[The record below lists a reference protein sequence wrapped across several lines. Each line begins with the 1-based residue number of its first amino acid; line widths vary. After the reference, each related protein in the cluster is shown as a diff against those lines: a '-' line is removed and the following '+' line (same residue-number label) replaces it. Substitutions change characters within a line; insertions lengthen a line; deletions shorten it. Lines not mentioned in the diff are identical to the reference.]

1 MFTSVSVSLN
11 RLENIRFPEHAQ
23 YMIIL
28 FLVFLVQ
35 FSLACACLAVNEEQR
50 EQLAKSGWDFS
61 SNETRIIVQATSQ
74 CCGFKDQDWGQH
86 PSCKSVSVGFTG
98 TFYFGRYCHCKCGKF
113 HTLYWCN
120 FNIKEEASWYN
131 KEPRTK
137 FPWIL
142 YIKIMIMYAWNNCFC
157 IWLCWYTSCRVTLQF
172 TRVIPELYND
182 HIIISLREQCVL

>member
-1 MFTSVSVSLN
+1 MFTLISLN

-50 EQLAKSGWDFS
+50 EQLARSGWDFS

-86 PSCKSVSVGFTG
+86 PSCESVSVGFSG
-98 TFYFGRYCHCKCGKF
+98 TIFF
-113 HTLYWCN
+113 W
-120 FNIKEEASWYN
+120 E
-131 KEPRTK
+131 
-137 FPWIL
+137 
-142 YIKIMIMYAWNNCFC
+142 
-157 IWLCWYTSCRVTLQF
+157 
-172 TRVIPELYND
+172 
-182 HIIISLREQCVL
+182 VLSM

>member
-86 PSCKSVSVGFTG
+86 PSCESVSVGFSG
-98 TFYFGRYCHCKCGKF
+98 TMYFGTYCQCKCEKF
-113 HTLYWCN
+113 HTFYSCI
-120 FNIKEEASWYN
+120 FNIKQEASWYN

-137 FPWIL
+137 F
-142 YIKIMIMYAWNNCFC
+142 
-157 IWLCWYTSCRVTLQF
+157 S
-172 TRVIPELYND
+172 
-182 HIIISLREQCVL
+182 